1 MIKINFTVEEIDA
14 LYYERI
20 HHTHPR
26 VRQKMEVLYF
36 KSLGCSHKD
45 IIKIARISEPT
56 LVSYLKD
63 YQKGGIEQ
71 LKVLTFNKPE
81 SELKKH
87 KDLLNDY
94 FTENPPKTLLEA
106 SAKITEL
113 TGIIRSKEQVRQF
126 LLTKLNFRCR
136 RVGVI
141 PSKAN
146 PAVQEKFLNEKLE
159 PCLEEAKKK

>member
-1 MIKINFTVEEIDA
+1 MIKINFTAEEIDA
-14 LYYERI
+14 LHYERV

-26 VRQKMEVLYF
+26 VRQKMEALYF
-36 KSLGCSHKD
+36 KSLGYAHKE
-45 IIKIARISEPT
+45 IIKLVRISEPT
-56 LVSYLKD
+56 FVSYLKD

-113 TGIIRSKEQVRQF
+113 TGISRSKEQVRQF
-126 LLTKLNFRCR
+126 LLTTLNFRCR

-141 PSKAN
+141 PSKAD
-146 PAVQEKFLNEKLE
+146 PAVQEKFLKEKLE
-159 PCLEEAKKK
+159 SRLEEAKKK